1 MSTAMIVVGPFT
13 VKTVLPLTKNLKERK
28 KWVCAKN
35 SKSARSVVKCTSI
48 QRKRSMCAENIV
60 APTADRWKKCPLCCA
75 EYQVI
80 PKKPHKCYHATCR
93 NCREFMHV
101 AHCCYIQP
109 IVEAPPKQQDDPFD
123 DPMNFNDD
131 DDNDED
137 KRGPPPPS
145 CLEFCRYRMCN
156 LRGSPLSTEPH
167 LLVQW
172 RGWEDSSWKNHWRT
186 LRSLW
191 GTYERPRK
199 VITFFHNLRG
209 FDGNFILE
217 ALYDQGRAV
226 ERPWKRRPHF

>member
-1 MSTAMIVVGPFT
+1 MSTAMIVVDPFT

-48 QRKRSMCAENIV
+48 RRKRSMCAENIV
-60 APTADRWKKCPLCCA
+60 APTADRWKKCPL
-75 EYQVI
+75 
-80 PKKPHKCYHATCR
+80 
-93 NCREFMHV
+93 
-101 AHCCYIQP
+101 IQP

-123 DPMNFNDD
+123 APMNFNDD

-145 CLEFCRYRMCN
+145 CLELCRYRMCN

-191 GTYERPRK
+191 GTDERPRK